1 MLRKFSSHA
10 QMANTSEVAERV
22 VVMRIGQ
29 LFEMCKHSPPPSK
42 HASENVAGS
51 MESKLLDWSSN
62 RTTLN
67 PIPGVIFTRRCSFR
81 TTRRFWILLSHKL
94 SGGEDSRR
102 CLPRGLHPRS
112 SHQIPHGVR
121 TKGETPKISS
131 QLDAM
136 PCHVQSAIQAWF
148 VFIGPE
154 DWRATIYRL
163 LAYITFSIAICLQ
176 R

>member
-1 MLRKFSSHA
+1 
-10 QMANTSEVAERV
+10 MANTSEVAQRV

-42 HASENVAGS
+42 HASENVPGS

-81 TTRRFWILLSHKL
+81 TTRKCWILLSVSHKL

-102 CLPRGLHPRS
+102 CLPRGLYPRS

-136 PCHVQSAIQAWF
+136 P
-148 VFIGPE
+148 IGDPSVVRFH
-154 DWRATIYRL
+154 WSRRL
-163 LAYITFSIAICLQ
+163 TRDHLSILILLTYISMTYCL
-176 R
+176 RRYAP